1 MFAKLIVAFSVL
13 FCAAMLQAEAQSFYK
28 RSYTS
33 QVTLSAGTGTAS
45 YFGDLIDD
53 GKFNFRP
60 SISAGAR
67 YAFRD
72 RFSVASDLTYFRLA
86 GDDANSA
93 VKERRNLSFKSNN
106 VELNATLR
114 FSLFRPKARFYLR
127 EPVNPYFYGGIGL
140 LWFQPKTEY
149 EGETYNLRPLETE
162 GVSYSP
168 FTVAF
173 PLGAG
178 VKFKMNAFVD
188 ITIDGGYRFVLSDYL
203 DDVSGEYPDP
213 ASFTDPLARA
223 LSDRS
228 GEIGTDPPM
237 AQRGLPPFEDF
248 KRWPRG
254 WKEQKD
260 GYFILN
266 VRVEYYLSPIRDTY
280 RALRY
285 RGTRQRMNR
294 RR

>member
-1 MFAKLIVAFSVL
+1 MLTKLTIAFSAF
-13 FCAAMLQAEAQSFYK
+13 FCIAILQANAQSFYK
-28 RSYTS
+28 SRYLKQITF
-33 QVTLSAGTGTAS
+33 SAGMGTAS

-60 SISAGAR
+60 SASAGVR
-67 YAFRD
+67 YAFYD
-72 RFSVASDLTYFRLA
+72 RFSLGGDLTYFRLA

-106 VELNATLR
+106 VELNATIR
-114 FSLFRPKARFYLR
+114 VSLFRPKARFYLR
-127 EPVNPYFYGGIGL
+127 EPVNPYLYAGVGL
-140 LWFQPKTEY
+140 LWYQPKTEY
-149 EGETYNLRPLETE
+149 QGQTYNLRPLETE
-162 GVSYSP
+162 GKHYSP
-168 FTVAF
+168 FTASF

-178 VKFKMNAFVD
+178 VKFKMNAFFD

-203 DDVSGEYPDP
+203 DDVSSEYPDP
-213 ASFTDPLARA
+213 DSFTDPIARA

-228 GEIGTDPPM
+228 GEVGTDPPL
-237 AQRGLPPFEDF
+237 AQRGRPPFEDF
-248 KRWPRG
+248 KPWPRG

-266 VRVEYYLSPIRDTY
+266 IKVEYYLSPIRDTY

-285 RGTRQRMNR
+285 RGTRR
-294 RR
+294 RRR